1 VRALTVFSVLGLC
14 GASVLAQP
22 SPDGFDWVNIGAP
35 GNRAYDGPDPFNLVA
50 GRGAVGYEYRIAR
63 TELTSAQALEF
74 FNAAMARPDPLPFAS
89 QSWWAAPLLWGGVV
103 DTSYTGPGTRYRLD
117 PSDPDAGMRP
127 VGGLSWRQAAVLC
140 NWLENDKSA
149 SADSFMNGAYDA
161 TTFTPTPAFPTW
173 IDQPARHPNARYFIP
188 TLDEWMKAVHYDPL
202 ANDGAG
208 RWWQQPNGSDVLL
221 TYGPPPAFGG
231 DGTGMAN
238 GGFMLPNNGHYRIP
252 LGAYPHVQTPWGL
265 LDAAGGVAEWI
276 ETIREIDGEM
286 TRGIDGSQWG
296 TGNPAADWAYSWG
309 QDRPHLR
316 STFAGIRLA
325 SVVPPPAS
333 AVAFLTWCGVF
344 LSRQR
349 KGFGNAEERSRVLGS
364 VHRGLK

>member
-1 VRALTVFSVLGLC
+1 VFSVLGLC

-22 SPDGFDWVNIGAP
+22 APDGFDWVTIGAP

-63 TELTSAQALEF
+63 TELTTAQALEF
-74 FNAAMARPDPLPFAS
+74 FNAAMARPDPLPFAN
-89 QSWWAAPLLWGGVV
+89 QSWWAAPLLWGGIV

-117 PSDPDAGMRP
+117 PSDPNAGMRP

-173 IDQPARHPNARYFIP
+173 NDQPARHPNARYFIP

-208 RWWQQPNGSDVLL
+208 RWWQQPNGSDLLL
-221 TYGPPPAFGG
+221 TYGPPPSFGG

-238 GGFMLPNNGHYRIP
+238 SGFSLPNNGHYRIP

-265 LDAAGGVAEWI
+265 LDAAGGTKEWL
-276 ETIREIDGEM
+276 ETIRIVDEDM
-286 TRGIDGSQWG
+286 TRGFDGSYRG
-296 TGNPAADWAYSWG
+296 ADGAGADVAYSWG
-309 QDRPHLR
+309 QSRPHLR
-316 STFAGIRLA
+316 HVYSGLRLA
-325 SVVPPPAS
+325 SSIPSPSSIWVVLLS
-333 AVAFLTWCGVF
+333 CGVLF
-344 LSRQR
+344 VRDR
-349 KGFGNAEERSRVLGS
+349 KESGHAEG
-364 VHRGLK
+364 HRRRIARCSDCFCR